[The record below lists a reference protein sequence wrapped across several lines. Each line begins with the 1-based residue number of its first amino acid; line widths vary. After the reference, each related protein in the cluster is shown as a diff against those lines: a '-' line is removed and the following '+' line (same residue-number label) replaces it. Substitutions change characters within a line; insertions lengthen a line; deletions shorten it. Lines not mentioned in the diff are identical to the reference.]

1 MNIEDFYKA
10 LYKMRDLPDHPAMRT
25 GAATITHG
33 VQSIGDVYIN
43 NSPLTFASADGGPL
57 KGTTARNAAI
67 KLAYRVLKF
76 RDLLPDGCQELPIE
90 IGEMDPHGKF
100 TLKQRV
106 EKCLSHT

>member
-43 NSPLTFASADGGPL
+43 NSPLTFASD
-57 KGTTARNAAI
+57 R
-67 KLAYRVLKF
+67 AYEQYVGLEME
-76 RDLLPDGCQELPIE
+76 LLLVW
-90 IGEMDPHGKF
+90 
-100 TLKQRV
+100 R
-106 EKCLSHT
+106 SY